1 MKKKV
6 FLIAGIAIVLGI
18 ITFAVLYFVDFSD
31 KLKSEPIA
39 AVPIEAAMIVEIN
52 YPTDFFEIISDSIGI
67 ASNFAGML
75 NLNSENSLLHLLSS
89 LNLEAFNKEDLK
101 NTRLI
106 WSFHPEGAESFVQ
119 LLIIS
124 NSVDEKDSKI
134 LEDIESKLSASGKI
148 NEREYKNIVL
158 YEFKSSSELPNLH
171 FYINKGLIV
180 ISFSQRLL
188 ERSAD
193 QLLSEKSLCESD
205 KNFDAVYQTA
215 GKKEMANFYINPG
228 LFVNAL
234 FSSFD
239 AKHHDF
245 LSGLNSFSSWMELDF
260 NGRADEIKF
269 NGFSQ
274 LCDTCIGL
282 TSIVYTQNPSTFE
295 ATEVLPDNT
304 ALYFGLAFSNADE
317 YKEKLIAY
325 LDEFGLKQQHLDKY
339 SEVKTSI
346 GIDVN
351 AVFYPLVN
359 NEVCFAV
366 TKSSD
371 SDLFQNSY
379 VLFGLQSQSA
389 AEMQLQG
396 IFNTIKSKTGL
407 SDENLKDKIKI
418 DEKTS
423 LDVYILPFEGLPQ
436 MLFGPHFSNCSG
448 KYVTCINNFMIFA
461 NSKQSL
467 HKLAYAVILNK
478 TLDTSIEHNLFLEN
492 FSENSGMFVY
502 YSMVYGYDLFKDL
515 FKPEFY
521 ADFEKFEQDI
531 YRLGNVGFQI
541 NKSNN
546 MLYNNIVIQ
555 GTETVIDKPQTVW
568 ESRLDSIV
576 INKPALVIN
585 HDNNT
590 KEIMVQDYN
599 NKLYLISNSG
609 REVWRINLDERI
621 TSEIYQIDKY
631 KNGKLQYL
639 FSTENQIH
647 LIDRL
652 GNYVDKYPVKLR
664 ASATAPIS
672 LFDYNKDK
680 NYRIVIPC
688 SDNMVY
694 LYDADGDIV
703 KGWEF
708 ESTENKVKSEIMHY
722 AISGE
727 DYIAFHDEYKAYFLN
742 RKGESRNEFLT
753 SFTFSN
759 NRIYFDYSYPTPRF
773 VATDNT
779 GCLRYF
785 YPDGRQDSLK
795 LGDFSES
802 HFFALRD
809 IDADGKSDYVFLD
822 QKKLVVYNRNEKQIF
837 TYSLESEADFEPVF
851 YAFPRNQIKI
861 GIVCSEVNKI
871 FLINSDGTLF
881 EGFPLFGVTP
891 FSIGYLSSETN
902 KFNLIVGGKAN
913 LLYNYEVNEN

>member
-1 MKKKV
+1 
-6 FLIAGIAIVLGI
+6 
-18 ITFAVLYFVDFSD
+18 
-31 KLKSEPIA
+31 
-39 AVPIEAAMIVEIN
+39 
-52 YPTDFFEIISDSIGI
+52 
-67 ASNFAGML
+67 
-75 NLNSENSLLHLLSS
+75 
-89 LNLEAFNKEDLK
+89 
-101 NTRLI
+101 
-106 WSFHPEGAESFVQ
+106 
-119 LLIIS
+119 
-124 NSVDEKDSKI
+124 
-134 LEDIESKLSASGKI
+134 
-148 NEREYKNIVL
+148 
-158 YEFKSSSELPNLH
+158 
-171 FYINKGLIV
+171 
-180 ISFSQRLL
+180 
-188 ERSAD
+188 
-193 QLLSEKSLCESD
+193 
-205 KNFDAVYQTA
+205 
-215 GKKEMANFYINPG
+215 
-228 LFVNAL
+228 
-234 FSSFD
+234 
-239 AKHHDF
+239 
-245 LSGLNSFSSWMELDF
+245 
-260 NGRADEIKF
+260 
-269 NGFSQ
+269 
-274 LCDTCIGL
+274 
-282 TSIVYTQNPSTFE
+282 
-295 ATEVLPDNT
+295 
-304 ALYFGLAFSNADE
+304 
-317 YKEKLIAY
+317 
-325 LDEFGLKQQHLDKY
+325 
-339 SEVKTSI
+339 
-346 GIDVN
+346 
-351 AVFYPLVN
+351 
-359 NEVCFAV
+359 
-366 TKSSD
+366 
-371 SDLFQNSY
+371 
-379 VLFGLQSQSA
+379 
-389 AEMQLQG
+389 
-396 IFNTIKSKTGL
+396 
-407 SDENLKDKIKI
+407 
-418 DEKTS
+418 
-423 LDVYILPFEGLPQ
+423 
-436 MLFGPHFSNCSG
+436 
-448 KYVTCINNFMIFA
+448 
-461 NSKQSL
+461 
-467 HKLAYAVILNK
+467 
-478 TLDTSIEHNLFLEN
+478 
-492 FSENSGMFVY
+492 
-502 YSMVYGYDLFKDL
+502 MVYGYDLFKDL